1 MAPKLSRIERKELE
15 ITIISK
21 FKGNRKITDEEIA
34 RIFPRCTTRTVRN
47 ARSNIMRYGTID
59 RPSKPFGRPAEV
71 TENMWMAIWHEL
83 RRRPSLSQQ
92 AQADFLYKLYGIRV
106 SSSTISRGVKWTK
119 KMMITIAKER
129 NRDLRDDYIH
139 RRSFFKPS
147 QMVFVDEAGDDRE
160 LAIPKKG
167 YAPKGVT
174 PVQVKPFHRGKRV
187 SFLPAYTIDGVIY
200 SQVYEGNTDL
210 EVFESFL
217 VNLLPHCGRYPEPRS
232 VVIMDNASFH
242 NISQTIKDLFAE
254 AGVLIV
260 NSLHTLQT

>member
-83 RRRPSLSQQ
+83 LRRPSLSQQ

-106 SSSTISRGVKWTK
+106 SRSTISRGVKWTK
-119 KMMITIAKER
+119 KWW
-129 NRDLRDDYIH
+129 L
-139 RRSFFKPS
+139 
-147 QMVFVDEAGDDRE
+147 
-160 LAIPKKG
+160 
-167 YAPKGVT
+167 
-174 PVQVKPFHRGKRV
+174 
-187 SFLPAYTIDGVIY
+187 
-200 SQVYEGNTDL
+200 
-210 EVFESFL
+210 
-217 VNLLPHCGRYPEPRS
+217 LLPKNVTEIFEMIIYIDDP
-232 VVIMDNASFH
+232 F
-242 NISQTIKDLFAE
+242 L
-254 AGVLIV
+254 
-260 NSLHTLQT
+260 SLAKWFSSMKLVMTVSWQYRRRDTPQKAWLQFK